1 MNRIVVL
8 LLVLASLNTWAQFEP
23 IEEVPSK
30 FSLGLGIGLDYGGF
44 GGRATFHPAPSFG
57 VFGALGYALAGAGF
71 NFGLQYRISPENN
84 VVPVLTGMYGYNAA
98 LKVTG
103 AFEVNE
109 LYYGPSL
116 GAGVEFKSKR
126 NTKNY
131 FSLELLV
138 PFRDSQFDK
147 DREFYENNYGVEFND
162 VFPVTISL
170 GYHFGLN

>member
-1 MNRIVVL
+1 MNRIIIL
-8 LLVLASLNTWAQFEP
+8 LLVLGSLNTWAQFEP
-23 IEEVPSK
+23 VAETPST
-30 FSLGLGIGLDYGGF
+30 FSLGLGIGLDYGGI
-44 GGRATFHPAPSFG
+44 GGRATFSPIPSFG
-57 VFGALGYALAGAGF
+57 VFGSLGYAIAGVGF
-71 NFGLQYRISPENN
+71 NAGLQYRISPDNN
-84 VVPVLTGMYGYNAA
+84 IVPVLTAMYGYNAA

-147 DREFYENNYGVEFND
+147 DREFYKNLGVEFND